1 MRQVGSSFLTR
12 TWAPCFGSTV
22 LATEPPGKS
31 LGSHSYPPALMCLL
45 SYCSQRVFEKGKLV
59 KFPTVQF
66 SVPPSLLHAAW
77 SSLADHSHPSLPS
90 VTLSPSA
97 PEKCLL
103 SKCTSL
109 LTRLVHYFPPLTA
122 WDALLPD
129 RHTFISYLSF
139 CSNITFSE
147 KPSLKEDRPRDS
159 TFPSSRYYYTTLC
172 YFVSE
177 YSP

>member
-1 MRQVGSSFLTR
+1 MGSSFLTR
-12 TWAPCFGSTV
+12 TWAPCIGSTV
-22 LATEPPGKS
+22 LATGPPGKS

-45 SYCSQRVFEKGKLV
+45 SYSSQRAFEKGKLV

-77 SSLADHSHPSLPS
+77 SSLADHSHPLSSFCHPLPQCS
-90 VTLSPSA
+90 GEVSA
-97 PEKCLL
+97 LQVHK
-103 SKCTSL
+103 
-109 LTRLVHYFPPLTA
+109 LTHQASALFPPLTA

-147 KPSLKEDRPRDS
+147 KPSFKEDRPSYS